1 MPQITMAT
9 LKQLQL
15 VFLLLASSV
24 TSVCGSAAT
33 AGYGERVEV
42 QVDVDAAKNNNDDA
56 VCRTA
61 FASNPIWDEISFAVH
76 RNGETEHCAS
86 APSSTDLLRKVLSLH
101 SCQEDALNKY
111 QVESFLTEYL
121 SSSVLPG
128 CGPVP
133 HFQANVQPKDDE
145 LPPQGSL
152 LEFCDMGPEFTVI
165 QKDHASLVPVSSS
178 GTLPCRFYTREG
190 LRITSIAQ
198 LAELAANTTTA
209 ATTAPEASEE
219 CVVGADGA
227 EECSTPAAS
236 DSGVVHL
243 YAVPAGRMF
252 MFAPSFVG

>member
-1 MPQITMAT
+1 MVTMK
-9 LKQLQL
+9 LKL
-15 VFLLLASSV
+15 VLLLLTSAAASV
-24 TSVCGSAAT
+24 FGSAAT

-42 QVDVDAAKNNNDDA
+42 QVDDSANDP
-56 VCRTA
+56 VCRNA

-86 APSSTDLLRKVLSLH
+86 APTSTALLRKALSLH

-111 QVESFLTEYL
+111 QVESFLTEL
-121 SSSVLPG
+121 LASSMVAPG

-133 HFQANVQPKDDE
+133 HFQANVQPKE
-145 LPPQGSL
+145 EEMPQGNL
-152 LEFCDMGPEFTVI
+152 LDFCDMGPDRTVI
-165 QKDHASLVPVSSS
+165 QKDHASLVPVSS

-190 LRITSIAQ
+190 VRIASIQQ
-198 LAELAANTTTA
+198 LAELAANKTTTSS
-209 ATTAPEASEE
+209 EASQE

-227 EECSTPAAS
+227 EDCSVTSS
-236 DSGVVHL
+236 DIGVVHL